1 MAGGAVV
8 IIDIVGSEYFMIKK
22 ASWDARFFI
31 VLL

>member
-8 IIDIVGSEYFMIKK
+8 IIDIVGSENFMIK
-22 ASWDARFFI
+22 SERDARFFI